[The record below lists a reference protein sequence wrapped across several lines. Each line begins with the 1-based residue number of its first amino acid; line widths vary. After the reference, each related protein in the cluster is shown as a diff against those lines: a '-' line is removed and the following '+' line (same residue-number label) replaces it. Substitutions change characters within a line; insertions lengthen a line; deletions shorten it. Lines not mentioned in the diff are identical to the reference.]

1 MLPPGAL
8 LIAEA
13 FCLAIINTALETQG
27 GIHKLFPHRLQGAEK
42 LYKPSPVDFRR
53 LFGVLKVLAKKA

>member
-1 MLPPGAL
+1 MLPPVAS

-53 LFGVLKVLAKKA
+53 LFGVLKGCAKKA